1 MFSLALSCNRYRCK
15 VILVFVEQLEFVP
28 LRSLLVKTLTCLMTQ
43 SVSSGLCHTIILV
56 NHKRIR
62 GATVLSF
69 TVFIQLNQ
77 ASSVAS
83 RRRLRSASTPEL
95 IVPRTSRSTIRDRAF
110 CMTAAQA
117 WNTLTPSVQSSESL
131 AIFRR
136 RLKTE
141 LFSRS
146 FPD

>member
-1 MFSLALSCNRYRCK
+1 
-15 VILVFVEQLEFVP
+15 
-28 LRSLLVKTLTCLMTQ
+28 
-43 SVSSGLCHTIILV
+43 VSTV
-56 NHKRIR
+56 
-62 GATVLSF
+62 TVLLDIVLVIISSMIVVIIVAF
-69 TVFIQLNQ
+69 SSWLSDGCIFIFLLATLAYCCQHNMAAHYLAIQLNQ
-77 ASSVAS
+77 ASSDAS
-83 RRRLRSASTPEL
+83 RQRLRSASTPEL
-95 IVPRTSRSTIRDRAF
+95 IVPRTSRSTIGDRAF
-110 CMTAAQA
+110 CVTAARA

>member
-83 RRRLRSASTPEL
+83 RRRLRSASTTEL
-95 IVPRTSRSTIRDRAF
+95 IVPRT
-110 CMTAAQA
+110 
-117 WNTLTPSVQSSESL
+117 
-131 AIFRR
+131 
-136 RLKTE
+136 
-141 LFSRS
+141 
-146 FPD
+146 